1 MPVLPI
7 IKERLNTKIVTMHFI
22 IGFDGKNEEES
33 VASNEVHLSTCRGIG
48 FQGWYGGNW
57 GLCQMVIQGIIFI
70 KND

>member
-1 MPVLPI
+1 M
-7 IKERLNTKIVTMHFI
+7 
-22 IGFDGKNEEES
+22 GKNEEES
-33 VASNEVHLSTCRGIG
+33 VASNEVHLSTCRGKELQVGGRRFCGDGLEILEEIYRIG